1 MVVNREVLRQK
12 AGNDRADESV
22 RTTSPKSY
30 KAEDRMIRVENLGR
44 RYGSTIAVDDI
55 SFEIA
60 QGEIVGLLGHNGSG
74 KTTIMKMLTGFLE
87 PTAGQITVNGLDI
100 GEQTRLAQSCIGYL
114 PENCPI
120 WPDMHV
126 ADYLDYQ
133 ACLHCLAPSGRDQ
146 AIVRALQRTG
156 LEDKA
161 TEMIRTLSRGYR
173 QRLGVAQA
181 ILHEPQVVILDEP
194 TNGLDPTQIYEMRSL
209 IKNLATQSTILIS
222 THILQEVQAICERV
236 LILRAGRLELD
247 SKIQDLEQSRR
258 LLVIVSADG
267 KSVLNSIEGIQ
278 HIEERVTNDGRV
290 HYVIDMSRDCAS
302 DIAEAIHAAALKLYL
317 LQPERRTLESVFSAV
332 NEPNREHE
340 P

>member
-1 MVVNREVLRQK
+1 
-12 AGNDRADESV
+12 
-22 RTTSPKSY
+22 
-30 KAEDRMIRVENLGR
+30 MIRAQNLVR
-44 RYGSTIAVDDI
+44 CYGSTTAVDDV
-55 SFEIA
+55 SFDIGR
-60 QGEIVGLLGHNGSG
+60 GEIVGLLGHNGSG

-100 GEQTRLAQSCIGYL
+100 GEQTRQAQSCIGYL

-133 ACLHCLAPSGRDQ
+133 ACLHCLDPPGRDQ

-181 ILHEPQVVILDEP
+181 ILHEPKVVILDEP
-194 TNGLDPTQIYEMRSL
+194 TNGLDPTQIFEMRSL
-209 IKNLATQSTILIS
+209 IKNLAAQSTILIS
-222 THILQEVQAICERV
+222 THILPEVQATCERV

-247 SKIQDLEQSRR
+247 SKIEDLEQSRR
-258 LLVIVSADG
+258 LLVIVSASA
-267 KSVLNSIEGIQ
+267 KSVLNGIEGVQ
-278 HIEERVTNDGRV
+278 HIEERVTNDDRI
-290 HYVIDMSRDCAS
+290 HYLVDMSRDCAS
-302 DIAEAIHAAALKLYL
+302 DIAEAIHAAGLNLYL
-317 LQPERRTLESVFSAV
+317 LQPEQRTLESVFSAV
-332 NEPNREHE
+332 NEPYREQE

>member
-1 MVVNREVLRQK
+1 
-12 AGNDRADESV
+12 
-22 RTTSPKSY
+22 
-30 KAEDRMIRVENLGR
+30 MIRAQNLVR
-44 RYGSTIAVDDI
+44 CYGSTTAVDDV
-55 SFEIA
+55 SFDIGR
-60 QGEIVGLLGHNGSG
+60 GEIVGLLGHNGSG

-100 GEQTRLAQSCIGYL
+100 GEQPRLSQACIGYL

-133 ACLHCLAPSGRDQ
+133 ACLHCLDPSGRGQ
-146 AIVRALQRTG
+146 AIIRALQRTG

-181 ILHEPQVVILDEP
+181 ILHEPKVVILDEP
-194 TNGLDPTQIYEMRSL
+194 TNGLDPTQIFEMRSL
-209 IKNLATQSTILIS
+209 IKNLSTQSTILIS
-222 THILQEVQAICERV
+222 THILPEVQAICERV

-247 SKIQDLEQSRR
+247 SKIEDLEQSRR
-258 LLVIVSADG
+258 LLVIVSASA
-267 KSVLNSIEGIQ
+267 KSVLNGIEGVQ
-278 HIEERVTNDGRV
+278 HIEERVTNDDRI
-290 HYVIDMSRDCAS
+290 HYLVDMSCDCAS
-302 DIAEAIHAAALKLYL
+302 DIGEAIHAAGLNLYL

-332 NEPNREHE
+332 NEPQREQE

>member
-1 MVVNREVLRQK
+1 
-12 AGNDRADESV
+12 
-22 RTTSPKSY
+22 
-30 KAEDRMIRVENLGR
+30 MIRAQNLVR
-44 RYGSTIAVDDI
+44 CYGSTTAVDDV
-55 SFEIA
+55 SFDIGR
-60 QGEIVGLLGHNGSG
+60 GEIVGLLGHNGSG

-133 ACLHCLAPSGRDQ
+133 ACLHCLDPSGRDQ
-146 AIVRALQRTG
+146 AIGRALQRTG

-181 ILHEPQVVILDEP
+181 ILHEPKVVILDEP
-194 TNGLDPTQIYEMRSL
+194 TNGLDPTQIFEMRSL

-222 THILQEVQAICERV
+222 THILPEVQAICERV

-247 SKIQDLEQSRR
+247 SKIEDLEQSRR
-258 LLVIVSADG
+258 LLVIVSASA
-267 KSVLNSIEGIQ
+267 KSVLNGIEGVQ
-278 HIEERVTNDGRV
+278 HIEERVTNDDRI
-290 HYVIDMSRDCAS
+290 HYLVDMSRDCAS
-302 DIAEAIHAAALKLYL
+302 DIAAAIHTAGLNLYL
-317 LQPERRTLESVFSAV
+317 LQPERRTLESVFSSV
-332 NEPNREHE
+332 NEPRPEL
-340 P
+340 

>member
-1 MVVNREVLRQK
+1 
-12 AGNDRADESV
+12 
-22 RTTSPKSY
+22 
-30 KAEDRMIRVENLGR
+30 MIRVQSLVR
-44 RYGSTIAVDDI
+44 RYGGTTAVDDV
-55 SFEIA
+55 SFDIDR
-60 QGEIVGLLGHNGSG
+60 GEIVGLLGHNGSG

-87 PTAGQITVNGLDI
+87 PTSGQITVNGLDI
-100 GEQTRLAQSCIGYL
+100 AEQTRLAQSCIGYL

-126 ADYLDYQ
+126 VDYLEYQ
-133 ACLHCLAPSGRDQ
+133 ACLHCLSPSGRDQ
-146 AIVRALQRTG
+146 AIIRALQRTG

-194 TNGLDPTQIYEMRSL
+194 TNGLDPTQIFEMRSL
-209 IKNLATQSTILIS
+209 IKNLATRSTILIS

-247 SKIQDLEQSRR
+247 SKIKDLEQNQR
-258 LLVIVSADG
+258 LLVIVNGDG
-267 KSVLNSIEGIQ
+267 KSVLNGIEGIQ
-278 HIEERVTNDGRV
+278 RIEERNLNDGRT
-290 HYVIDMSRDCAS
+290 HYVVDVSRDCAS
-302 DIAEAIHAAALKLYL
+302 EIAGAIHRADLKLHL

-332 NEPNREHE
+332 NEPRPEL
-340 P
+340 

>member
-1 MVVNREVLRQK
+1 
-12 AGNDRADESV
+12 
-22 RTTSPKSY
+22 
-30 KAEDRMIRVENLGR
+30 MIRAQNLVR
-44 RYGSTIAVDDI
+44 CYGSTTVVDDV
-55 SFEIA
+55 SFDIGR
-60 QGEIVGLLGHNGSG
+60 GEIVGLLGHNGSG

-133 ACLHCLAPSGRDQ
+133 ACLHCLDPSGRGQ
-146 AIVRALQRTG
+146 AIIRALQRTG

-181 ILHEPQVVILDEP
+181 ILHEPKVVILDEP
-194 TNGLDPTQIYEMRSL
+194 TNGLDPTQIFEMRSL

-222 THILQEVQAICERV
+222 THILPEVQAICERV

-247 SKIQDLEQSRR
+247 SKIEDLEQSRR
-258 LLVIVSADG
+258 LLVIVSASA
-267 KSVLNSIEGIQ
+267 KSVLNGIEGVQ
-278 HIEERVTNDGRV
+278 HIEERVTNDGRI
-290 HYVIDMSRDCAS
+290 HYLVDMSRDCAS
-302 DIAEAIHAAALKLYL
+302 DIAEAIHAAGLNLYL

-332 NEPNREHE
+332 NEPYREQE

>member
-1 MVVNREVLRQK
+1 
-12 AGNDRADESV
+12 
-22 RTTSPKSY
+22 
-30 KAEDRMIRVENLGR
+30 MIRAQNLVR
-44 RYGSTIAVDDI
+44 CYGSTTAVDDV
-55 SFEIA
+55 SFDIGR
-60 QGEIVGLLGHNGSG
+60 GEIVGLLGHNGSG

-133 ACLHCLAPSGRDQ
+133 ACLHCLDPSGRNQ

-181 ILHEPQVVILDEP
+181 ILHEPKVVILDEP
-194 TNGLDPTQIYEMRSL
+194 TNGLDPTQIFEMRSL

-222 THILQEVQAICERV
+222 THILPEVQAICERV

-247 SKIQDLEQSRR
+247 SKIEDLEQSRR
-258 LLVIVSADG
+258 MVVIVSASA
-267 KSVLNSIEGIQ
+267 KSVLNGIEGVQ
-278 HIEERVTNDGRV
+278 HIEERVTNDDRI
-290 HYVIDMSRDCAS
+290 HYLVDMSCDCAS
-302 DIAEAIHAAALKLYL
+302 DIAEAIHAAGLNLYL

-332 NEPNREHE
+332 NEPYREQE
-340 P
+340 L

>member
-1 MVVNREVLRQK
+1 
-12 AGNDRADESV
+12 
-22 RTTSPKSY
+22 
-30 KAEDRMIRVENLGR
+30 MIRAQNLVR
-44 RYGSTIAVDDI
+44 CYGSTTAVDDV
-55 SFEIA
+55 SFDIGR
-60 QGEIVGLLGHNGSG
+60 GEIVGLLGHNGSG

-133 ACLHCLAPSGRDQ
+133 ACLHCLDPSSRDQ

-181 ILHEPQVVILDEP
+181 ILHEPKVVILDEP
-194 TNGLDPTQIYEMRSL
+194 TNGLDPTQIFEMRSL

-222 THILQEVQAICERV
+222 THILPEVQAICERV

-247 SKIQDLEQSRR
+247 SKIEDLEQSRR
-258 LLVIVSADG
+258 VLVLVNADG
-267 KSVLNSIEGIQ
+267 KSVVNGFEGGQ
-278 HIEERVTNDGRV
+278 HIEERVTNDDRI
-290 HYVIDMSRDCAS
+290 HYLVDMSRDSAS
-302 DIAEAIHAAALKLYL
+302 DFAEAIHAAGLNLYL

-332 NEPNREHE
+332 NEPYREQE